1 MAIEWLWRLDRVNS
15 SPSDLFWLVAADLI
29 DIKLIATAKCQK
41 QLKCDSFSRLFLG
54 PIPYGD
60 AGQKTVAAPIQT
72 TWFHSL
78 IHSLKLISIQSLS
91 QNSRI
96 LTKFWLLSLTVSNW
110 TIDSVKFC
118 FSPIPIVSNSQ
129 PILVTFVSYL
139 QFDHRFS
146 QILLLSANFDHKSTS
161 WGQRSS
167 NSQPIL
173 VTFASYLQFDDHFY
187 QFWP

>member
-78 IHSLKLISIQSLS
+78 IHSLKLISIQSLF
-91 QNSRI
+91 QNSQI
-96 LTKFWLLSLTVSNW
+96 LTKFWLLSLTVSKW

-118 FSPIPIVSNSQ
+118 FSLPILTIKVQVGVNIHPILNQFWLLSLVISDLTTIFTNFDHKSWIFLQYYQ
-129 PILVTFVSYL
+129 PILVT
-139 QFDHRFS
+139 
-146 QILLLSANFDHKSTS
+146 TC
-161 WGQRSS
+161 
-167 NSQPIL
+167 P
-173 VTFASYLQFDDHFY
+173 
-187 QFWP
+187 